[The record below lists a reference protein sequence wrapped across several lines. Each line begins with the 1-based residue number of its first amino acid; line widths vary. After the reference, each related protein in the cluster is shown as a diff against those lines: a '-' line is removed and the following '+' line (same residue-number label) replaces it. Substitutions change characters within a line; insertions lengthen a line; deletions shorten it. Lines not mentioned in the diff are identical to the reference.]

1 MNDFLKEHPVYI
13 NGQPAKLEDIRALEQ
28 WLKMG
33 KIRAKAYATRYGIY
47 FETPEE

>member
-1 MNDFLKEHPVYI
+1 MNAQNKTPIYI
-13 NGQPAKLEDIRALEQ
+13 NGQPASKEDKELFEK